1 MKRYGLE
8 SRNWPTF
15 LLKIPGALS
24 PANGRQ
30 RTNIEV
36 SEKYFPPSFTFTLAR
51 RNGYKLFF
59 FVTLYSW
66 FKEHA
71 RYANLSSQRK
81 NTRGTP
87 IYPPSGRTRA
97 VRQFILPAE
106 EHARNANLSSQW
118 KNTRGAPIYPPSGR
132 TCAVR
137 QFILPAEESDTDFLT
152 QLLYNTA
159 WNKTVL

>member
-36 SEKYFPPSFTFTLAR
+36 SEKYFPPPLPSHRHVGTGKSSSF
-51 RNGYKLFF
+51 
-59 FVTLYSW
+59 
-66 FKEHA
+66 
-71 RYANLSSQRK
+71 LSHCTVGLK
-81 NTRGTP
+81 NMRGTP
-87 IYPPSGRTRA
+87 IYPPSGRTRV

-106 EHARNANLSSQW
+106 EHARCANLSSQR
-118 KNTRGAPIYPPSGR
+118 KNMRGTPIYPPSGR
-132 TCAVR
+132 KR
-137 QFILPAEESDTDFLT
+137 HWLFYSI
-152 QLLYNTA
+152 
-159 WNKTVL
+159 TV

>member
-106 EHARNANLSSQW
+106 EHARYANLSSQR
-118 KNTRGAPIYPPSGR
+118 KKATLAFLLNYCITQHG
-132 TCAVR
+132 TK
-137 QFILPAEESDTDFLT
+137 QFYKTYVLFD
-152 QLLYNTA
+152 QLLPISNGLDLFHDP
-159 WNKTVL
+159 NQ

>member
-1 MKRYGLE
+1 MTKDEKVRLE

-71 RYANLSSQRK
+71 QYANLSSQRK

-87 IYPPSGRTRA
+87 IYPPSGRTRT
-97 VRQFILPAE
+97 VRQF
-106 EHARNANLSSQW
+106 
-118 KNTRGAPIYPPSGR
+118 
-132 TCAVR
+132 
-137 QFILPAEESDTDFLT
+137 FLPAEESDTDFLT